1 MDNICPNNMPLHCNK
16 FGSTVR
22 EQRETLG
29 KSLRD
34 VSEAVGV
41 DLSLLS
47 KWERGER
54 RPTEADVSRLAS
66 ALNLEVRALQVA
78 WLTDTILSSAG
89 DREQALEAL
98 RAATAYVEQTP
109 LDRRTISRTIRQL
122 AVLLRPIS
130 VIRRAWLF
138 GSFAR
143 GDARRGSDIDL
154 MVEYTPDSHVSY
166 IDQFAIAA
174 SLQQTLG
181 FKVDIVERGMLKDFA
196 EASARNDL
204 KLIYE

>member
-1 MDNICPNNMPLHCNK
+1 MPLHSNK

-29 KSLRD
+29 KSLRE
-34 VSEAVGV
+34 VSEASGV

-54 RPTEADVSRLAS
+54 RPTEADASKLAS
-66 ALNLEVRALQVA
+66 ALNLEVRALRVE
-78 WLTDTILSSAG
+78 WLTDTILSAAG

-109 LDRRTISRTIRQL
+109 LDQNTISQTTRQL
-122 AVLLRPIS
+122 AALLRQIT

-166 IDQFAIAA
+166 IDQFAIAET
-174 SLQQTLG
+174 LQQALG
-181 FKVDIVERGMLKDFA
+181 IKVDIVERGMLQDFA